1 MNLNYLEQFRMIAR
15 CENMA
20 EAAEKFRD
28 ADGLVLGSPV
38 YFSSPNGTLIS
49 FTDRLFFS
57 APFDKTMKV
66 GAAITVARRGGNTA
80 SFDVMNKYFSVS
92 GMPIATSQYWNML
105 HGREQGEA
113 AEDKEG
119 IYTVR
124 QLARNMSFM
133 IKAIALAKEK
143 YGMPVSEER
152 VMTNFVREDLA
163 AE

>member
-1 MNLNYLEQFRMIAR
+1 MGWKRWEVSFPP
-15 CENMA
+15 CTS
-20 EAAEKFRD
+20 
-28 ADGLVLGSPV
+28 GVVSPV
-38 YFSSPNGTLIS
+38 LLALLNANGQ
-49 FTDRLFFS
+49 LFVNLGKS
-57 APFDKTMKV
+57 LKV
-66 GAAITVARRGGNTA
+66 GASVVSARRSGCTA
-80 SFDVMNKYFSVS
+80 TFDELNKFFTLSN
-92 GMPIATSQYWNML
+92 MPVATSQYWNML